1 MDQKVSELARNMFA
15 NVITT
20 ATNIGS
26 CSKEEQIE
34 IFKIA
39 SQICFTAA
47 MAFYEVENELK
58 KAVDKETE
66 SQ

>member
-1 MDQKVSELARNMFA
+1 MDQKVSELARKLFA
-15 NVITT
+15 NAITT
-20 ATNIGS
+20 AENLGS

-47 MAFYEVENELK
+47 MAFCEVENELK
-58 KAVDKETE
+58 KEVDKETE

>member
-1 MDQKVSELARNMFA
+1 MDQKVSDLASKMFA

-20 ATNIGS
+20 ATNLGS

-34 IFKIA
+34 LFTVA

-47 MAFYEVENELK
+47 MTFYEVESDLK
-58 KAVDKETE
+58 KAVDKESE